1 MTGTQLIH
9 LRSFPANIERTGP
22 RHLTGR
28 LVPYNEPTDVLD
40 ELPDGRLDIY
50 REGFRPG
57 AFRSQIDGRG
67 KGAFSRVSLVHRHDR
82 GGLGYLGPFTAL
94 RDEPDG
100 LYGDVAIVRS
110 KADDVQDLLDNG
122 VADLSVEF
130 RVPPTGATEEDGGV
144 RWRVR
149 AHLDQVALE
158 AKGAYTGAEVLA
170 YRAQVDE
177 QQREVAEIDEA
188 ARQAEAEA
196 AERRRRWDEL
206 TGRLDTEQARQAELV
221 RAYGVTQPGGFGTV
235 NR

>member
-1 MTGTQLIH
+1 MNDIQPTF
-9 LRSFPANIERTGP
+9 LRAFPAHIERTGT

-40 ELPDGRLDIY
+40 QLPDGRLDIY

-57 AFRSQIDGRG
+57 AFRGQIDGRG

-130 RVPPTGATEEDGGV
+130 RVPPTGATEEDDGV

-149 AHLDQVALE
+149 AYLDQVALE

-177 QQREVAEIDEA
+177 HQHEIAQADEA
-188 ARQAEAEA
+188 VRLAEAEA
-196 AERRRRWDEL
+196 AARRQRWAEL
-206 TGRLDTEQARQAELV
+206 AGRLDAEQARQAELV
-221 RAYGVTQPGGFGTV
+221 RTYGVTVPGGFGTV